1 MGKVTKEIE
10 SFILVSNQLGLG
22 RVRIQRMLQER
33 GIEISHGSV
42 HRVKAIK
49 AQHLKDLLDFLS
61 ENTKDSNELVKE
73 ISLATVM
80 LIHAVMYEE
89 GEETK
94 FELVFTHYMTAFL
107 SVLWYHDL
115 LKSVGEWDRATRAFE
130 KLSRIAELVEIYI
143 SYYNFKNSTSLVFD
157 WRERLRD
164 LREIPPKV
172 INSLVFLD
180 FNREMLDLKKV
191 HARAMNNISVFRKL
205 AGKYLTQK
213 RKKW

>member
-1 MGKVTKEIE
+1 MGKVTRKIE
-10 SFILVSNQLGLG
+10 SFILVSASLGLG
-22 RVRIQRMLQER
+22 RVRIWRMLREK
-33 GIEISHGSV
+33 GIKISQGSV
-42 HRVKAIK
+42 HRVKALK
-49 AQHLKDLLDFLS
+49 MQYFKDLLDFLS
-61 ENTKDSNELVKE
+61 ECAKDADEFVRE

-107 SVLWYHDL
+107 SVLWYYDL
-115 LKSVGEWDRATRAFE
+115 LKDAGERDRSAKAFE
-130 KLSRIAELVEIYI
+130 KLTRIAELAEIHI
-143 SYYNFKNSTSLVFD
+143 SYYNVKNGMSLVFD
-157 WRERLRD
+157 WQERFWD